1 MTNYN
6 SRYSFVC
13 YPETVK
19 IYDNVKHTFVG
30 QADTVQEAEKKLKN
44 IKK

>member
-1 MTNYN
+1 MTNYS

-13 YPETVK
+13 YPEAVK
-19 IYDNVKHTFVG
+19 IYDNERHTFVG
-30 QADTVQEAEKKLKN
+30 QADTVQEAEKILKN